1 MALVSKDR
9 VATRKGEVT
18 IKGIRL
24 VTYRKLRGLS
34 QAGLAAKATLALADA
49 GDPKGSVSESLV
61 ALIETN
67 RRQPS
72 LRNAEALALALDV
85 PLEALADIHAEAVA
99 S

>member
-1 MALVSKDR
+1 MVLVSKDR
-9 VATRKGEVT
+9 VPARKGEVT

-34 QAGLAAKATLALADA
+34 QAGLAAKATLALAESGDA
-49 GDPKGSVSESLV
+49 KGSVSESLV

-85 PLEALADIHAEAVA
+85 PLEALADVHVEAVA